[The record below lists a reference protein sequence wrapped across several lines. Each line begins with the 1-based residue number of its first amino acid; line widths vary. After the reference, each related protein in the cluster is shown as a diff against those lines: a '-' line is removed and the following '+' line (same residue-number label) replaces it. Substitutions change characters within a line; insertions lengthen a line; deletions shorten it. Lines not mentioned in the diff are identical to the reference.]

1 MESRP
6 PERTVP
12 RQPREEPPA
21 DPPGVPQPTQ
31 ARADYLKEKVHT
43 GDPGPIA
50 PPRNVDVPMVS
61 GPSGLSGAVG
71 EVLTCTMG
79 NWDGEPTSYAYAW
92 ASDGTPNAVTGSTY
106 TVLAADA
113 GHSITC
119 IVTATNDAGS
129 TTAPPSNAVAIP
141 AAQTASE
148 TRRT

>member
-1 MESRP
+1 MES
-6 PERTVP
+6 RTVP

-21 DPPGVPQPTQ
+21 GPADVPQPTQ
-31 ARADYLKEKVHT
+31 ARADFLKEKVHT

-50 PPRNVDVPMVS
+50 PPRNVDVPYVS
-61 GPSGLSGAVG
+61 GEGTVGAT
-71 EVLTCTMG
+71 LTCTMG

-113 GHSITC
+113 GHSIIC
-119 IVTATNDAGS
+119 VVTASNDAGS
-129 TTAPPSNAVAIP
+129 TTAPPSNAVAIA

-148 TRRT
+148 TRRK